1 MRRALFIFQP
11 SSAAAESPA
20 SVFGGWL
27 PLLKD
32 LPGVLSMEVSTV
44 VERPFGNIPAAGLVE
59 VLFADEESMTRSMA
73 SPAGRKLAREIMAD
87 PRGAPE
93 LLVCEPWNSAG

>member
-1 MRRALFIFQP
+1 MRRVLFVFP
-11 SSAAAESPA
+11 GTAAGSDSPE

-32 LPGVLSMEVSTV
+32 LPGVLSMDVSTV
-44 VERPFGNIPAAGLVE
+44 VERPFGNIPAAGIVD
-59 VLFADEESMTRSMA
+59 VFFTDEDAMTRSMS

-87 PRGAPE
+87 PRSAPE
-93 LLVCEPWNSAG
+93 LIVCEPMNSAG